1 MSKEN
6 HYKVV
11 NNENI
16 YTILDD
22 ASLLK
27 NEFQLS
33 KEQSEEIDNFVL
45 DVHRQYVAEKKK
57 RRILLYFTESIANFF
72 SNFRNIGYLRPAIAL
87 GVLIILVSI
96 FFYFYKND
104 KTSELATN
112 VKDIKPEL
120 NIESPLTPDSNTST
134 TQLNENPTGIDLSR
148 TKQDVAVNTQT
159 EFKEKDESPQIFF
172 DIARPDEDSNM
183 MLSETSGRGRGSSQ
197 NLTREIELK
206 YDTLVA
212 LQKSILNENL
222 LKDAENVLTESIGS
236 IRSAQPNPTMYLK
249 TESPGQN
256 LFFDGKYYKSNWKQ
270 LFYQNKPINFKIRN
284 VYQKDSLNQYIFVKY
299 EYEKTDKIDKSL
311 DTFQLETTGI
321 NLDSLLKMQD
331 Y

>member
-1 MSKEN
+1 MSKKN
-6 HYKVV
+6 HYKIV

-16 YTILDD
+16 YSILDD

-45 DVHRQYVAEKKK
+45 EVHRQYVAEKKK

-87 GVLIILVSI
+87 SVLIILVSI

-120 NIESPLTPDSNTST
+120 NIKSPLTPDSNTSAIPLQEKT
-134 TQLNENPTGIDLSR
+134 TDVNLNKS
-148 TKQDVAVNTQT
+148 KQDVAVNTQT
-159 EFKEKDESPQIFF
+159 EIKDKDETPKIYF
-172 DIARPDEDSNM
+172 DLIRPEEDRNM
-183 MLSETSGRGRGSSQ
+183 ILSEASGQGKGNAQ
-197 NLTREIELK
+197 ILTREIEIK

-212 LQKSILNENL
+212 LQKNTLDEKLS
-222 LKDAENVLTESIGS
+222 KDAKNVLTESNDL
-236 IRSAQPNPTMYLK
+236 IRSAQPIPEMLFK
-249 TESPGQN
+249 TESPEQN
-256 LFFDGKYYKSNWKQ
+256 LVFDGKYYKSNWKQ
-270 LFYQNKPINFKIRN
+270 LYYQNKPINFKIRK
-284 VYQKDSLNQYIFVKY
+284 VYQKDSSNQYIFVKY

>member
-1 MSKEN
+1 MSKKN

-45 DVHRQYVAEKKK
+45 EVHRQYAAEKKK
-57 RRILLYFTESIANFF
+57 RRILLYFTESIANYF

-87 GVLIILVSI
+87 GVIIILVSI
-96 FFYFYKND
+96 FFYFYKNN
-104 KTSELATN
+104 KTSELTTN

-120 NIESPLTPDSNTST
+120 NIKSPSTPDSNTST
-134 TQLNENPTGIDLSR
+134 TQLNENPTGFDLSR

-172 DIARPDEDSNM
+172 NIARPDLDTNM

-222 LKDAENVLTESIGS
+222 LKDAQNVLTESIGS

-249 TESPGQN
+249 TESPEQN
-256 LFFDGKYYKSNWKQ
+256 LVFDGKYYKSNWKQ
-270 LFYQNKPINFKIRN
+270 LYYQNKPINFKIRN